1 MVDIDRRLREQEDKD
16 AEVARK
22 CQEDA
27 EKEAKEQH
35 AKDGELVRKCQEEME
50 QNARDQVATD
60 NHVAPTDEQIKKVC
74 ARGVGDDAGRT
85 RTGERR
91 SSVVQKSLDDFFY
104 CRSGMSLEGVST
116 GRRSVRQKRRKTKKS
131 SRAGH
136 KQRKR
141 VKFSNIVQTICLT
154 ESSGSDDNIF
164 YDGNEASGEDNGDRT
179 SHRIANGGR
188 DAVAGARESRSANDG
203 FNAAANEVDPKIA
216 AQRDADGIHA
226 SEEEVPVSTGTLYRH
241 DNNDGYTFEGRTAIP
256 NHGNL
261 KSGGAQHRCKGALR
275 IWCKVKR
282 KLRQRLVHSNFNVA
296 NIVDILEFVVSVL
309 KGSLGCMLK

>member
-91 SSVVQKSLDDFFY
+91 SSDVVVQKSLDDFFY

-275 IWCKVKR
+275 IWCKY
-282 KLRQRLVHSNFNVA
+282 QR
-296 NIVDILEFVVSVL
+296 E
-309 KGSLGCMLK
+309 